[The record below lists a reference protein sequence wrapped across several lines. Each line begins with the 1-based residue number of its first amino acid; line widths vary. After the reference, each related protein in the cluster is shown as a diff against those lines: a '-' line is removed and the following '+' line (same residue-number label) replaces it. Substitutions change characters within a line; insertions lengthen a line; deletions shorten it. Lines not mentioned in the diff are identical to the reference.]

1 MGKGVL
7 MLSFITL
14 FVVRNFSVQG
24 QRTMANSLAGIY
36 SVAYVTVPNNDVAKK
51 IAHGL
56 VSEKLAACVNIIPQ
70 ITSIYEWENK
80 ITEDNEL
87 LLMIKTRTD
96 TVGNLTK
103 YVKENHPYTVCEVI
117 SLPIENGNEDYLNW
131 IGNIVPSSTKT
142 SST

>member
-1 MGKGVL
+1 MFMGKGVL

-87 LLMIKTRTD
+87 LLRKS
-96 TVGNLTK
+96 
-103 YVKENHPYTVCEVI
+103 
-117 SLPIENGNEDYLNW
+117 SLYSL
-131 IGNIVPSSTKT
+131 
-142 SST
+142 